1 MCSIIGFTTKEI
13 TKEQILAQFAAV
25 ESRGPDM
32 TEVLETKGAWLGFA
46 RLAIMGLSPEGMQPF
61 TDGESAVVCNGE
73 LYGFRSLKQQLAVKG
88 YTFVLQSWMRNML

>member
-61 TDGESAVVCNGE
+61 MAVLSGGDDITVDQICE
-73 LYGFRSLKQQLAVKG
+73 K
-88 YTFVLQSWMRNML
+88 